1 MSFRKAPTRVSATIG
16 GKEIILETGRVAT
29 QAHGSVTIQCGGTV
43 VLVTVLAV
51 ALHHVLGLLAGY
63 VTAKVFR
70 FNEKKVRTLS
80 LEVGLQ
86 NSGLSCTLAKT
97 AFPDTMAILP
107 CVIATVVHQ
116 IIGPIVASM
125 FAAKPLPEEAEP
137 ASKKKEAKEAVTA

>member
-97 AFPDTMAILP
+97 AFPDTTDSYTHLTLP
-107 CVIATVVHQ
+107 TN
-116 IIGPIVASM
+116 
-125 FAAKPLPEEAEP
+125 
-137 ASKKKEAKEAVTA
+137 